1 LGLGLATAA
10 AAAES
15 AALADAAEH
24 RDWVG
29 VRTLLQRNAADVN
42 AAQVDGTTALHWAVY
57 HDDAEAVRL
66 LVRARADANAVNRY
80 GVPPLA
86 LASTNGN
93 AVIVALASAPASSSS
108 ATMAALPFVLARA
121 SGGTP

>member
-1 LGLGLATAA
+1 MTWQRTGGLVLLALGLATAA

-29 VRTLLQRNAADVN
+29 VRTLLQRNATGVN
-42 AAQVDGTTALHWAVY
+42 DAQVDGTTALHWAVY

-66 LVRARADANAVNRY
+66 LVRARANANAVNRY

-93 AVIVALASAPASSSS
+93 AAMVAL
-108 ATMAALPFVLARA
+108 VLEA
-121 SGGTP
+121 